1 MTSILRY
8 RIRVFLACI
17 FLVPSMVC
25 ANDWTITHVADFSNR
40 GKSVAQP
47 LSEGAKACIA
57 AHNSVAPAGKRARLV
72 TLDDGFQAAQSR
84 EHAEAAV
91 RSGTVAFIA
100 SLGTGPTLAIA
111 DVAHQGAVPVVGAIA
126 GATSVRAS
134 LAHEGAF
141 AVRHLSAMGIR
152 QIGVLHTAD
161 AFGDDGL
168 AAVRAAAKGLGLP
181 EPLHSSYQPAK
192 DQDSGTA
199 VQVLDKAQA
208 VVMFGSSRVLYDFVR
223 RMREQS
229 PAVVL
234 IAASAAN
241 MAELVEVVGES
252 RARGVGYLRS
262 LPSPVPRT
270 PLGREF
276 LQIWDKHG
284 AGGKVGPFHLEGCL
298 AVQVVLRAAL
308 QAGQGVTPSVLSRQL
323 KTMPAQ
329 QFGGFNVDF
338 RVPGN
343 EGSGWVSIAV
353 VDGQGKLVD

>member
-126 GATSVRAS
+126 GATSVRAQQHPSLFFLRAS

-241 MAELVEVVGES
+241 MAELVEVV
-252 RARGVGYLRS
+252 AYL
-262 LPSPVPRT
+262 
-270 PLGREF
+270 
-276 LQIWDKHG
+276 K
-284 AGGKVGPFHLEGCL
+284 L
-298 AVQVVLRAAL
+298 A
-308 QAGQGVTPSVLSRQL
+308 TSV
-323 KTMPAQ
+323 
-329 QFGGFNVDF
+329 
-338 RVPGN
+338 
-343 EGSGWVSIAV
+343 
-353 VDGQGKLVD
+353 